1 MDKMLSYTGV
11 MAAVLIYI
19 NMFFSFTNSNQGL
32 SYPMWIQIL
41 LLVGFLAALLDSVQ
55 RKAYFFCFL
64 FVAAFVLVVIS
75 IIQSV

>member
-19 NMFFSFTNSNQGL
+19 NMFFAFTNSNQGL

-41 LLVGFLAALLDSVQ
+41 LLVGFFS
-55 RKAYFFCFL
+55 CFTRQC
-64 FVAAFVLVVIS
+64 S
-75 IIQSV
+75 T